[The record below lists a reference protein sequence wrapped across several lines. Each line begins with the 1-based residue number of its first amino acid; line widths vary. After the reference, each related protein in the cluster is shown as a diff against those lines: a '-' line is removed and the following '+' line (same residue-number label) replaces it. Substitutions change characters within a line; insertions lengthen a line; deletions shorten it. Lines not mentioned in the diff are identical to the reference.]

1 MQILLLA
8 TWPFRRLALFIT
20 SVIRHSLQWFDSDEK
35 LEADSGKFWVAAR
48 GRSLATNAHWRGHGP
63 FRNDATWHETG
74 AMHKRLFIRAA
85 DWIGVDLHDCRIVE
99 WGCGGGLNAVQFA
112 AEAKEYFGVDVNSES
127 LAECARQLTELN
139 FDGFRPILVG
149 VEDPE
154 AAVDEIGGECD
165 GFICTYVFE
174 LLPTRRYCERILEI
188 AGRLLRKGGV
198 ALIQIRY
205 PGKHLISKS
214 RRWNYGRNMPHM
226 VTIGIEEFWEMAR
239 ASGFDPIFVS
249 LLPQQPELS
258 EERYAYFAL
267 QRL

>member
-8 TWPFRRLALFIT
+8 TWPFRRLALFVT

-127 LAECARQLTELN
+127 LAECARQLAELN
-139 FDGFRPILVG
+139 FGASARSLSASKIRKPQSTRSAVNATGSSAPTSLSCCRRG
-149 VEDPE
+149 VIANESWKSQGDCFE
-154 AAVDEIGGECD
+154 RAAW
-165 GFICTYVFE
+165 
-174 LLPTRRYCERILEI
+174 
-188 AGRLLRKGGV
+188 
-198 ALIQIRY
+198 
-205 PGKHLISKS
+205 H
-214 RRWNYGRNMPHM
+214 
-226 VTIGIEEFWEMAR
+226 
-239 ASGFDPIFVS
+239 
-249 LLPQQPELS
+249 
-258 EERYAYFAL
+258 
-267 QRL
+267 